1 MGLFG
6 KSKKE
11 IEREEKEK
19 QFQEKYGISK
29 QDAYSNHLR
38 MCDSLGTS
46 NLDIIMKLRSP
57 QFYEKFEDMHT
68 EIVNLNNKYD
78 RLLNAINKQNELLSQ
93 LLSK

>member
-11 IEREEKEK
+11 IEREEEEK
-19 QFQEKYGISK
+19 RFQEKYGISK

-46 NLDIIMKLRSP
+46 DLDIIIKLRSP

-78 RLLNAINKQNELLSQ
+78 RLLNAINKQNKLLSQ